1 MKQTIKKKDFSRPG
15 IASIKEK
22 LGLVANKSNMVVS
35 SADKPIEFIPMPEA
49 FVDALKIPGIPM
61 GVTTLIS
68 GRSNTG
74 KSALKNALIASAQKM
89 GILPV
94 IYETENNF
102 SFDYARAM
110 GMMAEPV
117 YGDVEV
123 EDVDPETGEVVGV
136 HTENRIV
143 DYDGNFLYF
152 DSQILADRYGDN
164 DYSTG
169 KKVKTKRKIAVIE
182 DIAYSMNELLDLQ
195 DNGDIQQPI
204 LFIWDSVGS
213 LSSWK
218 SYTSKS
224 SNAMWDAGALSVAF
238 NVLTNNRI
246 PSSKKISSP
255 YTNTFV
261 CVQKVWLDSMSA
273 PGASILR
280 NKGGESLLYSCRLQ
294 IQLGGVLSAGTK
306 KLSATSKGENYTYGL
321 ITKVKVNKNQ
331 LDTPYN
337 LTYEG
342 TFCCVPTGIIPEEYL
357 DQYKKENISL
367 ILKNLNERLEAEG
380 KEKITESDVVF
391 TEEDTE
397 E

>member
-35 SADKPIEFIPMPEA
+35 SADKPIEFSPMPEA

>member
-1 MKQTIKKKDFSRPG
+1 
-15 IASIKEK
+15 
-22 LGLVANKSNMVVS
+22 
-35 SADKPIEFIPMPEA
+35 
-49 FVDALKIPGIPM
+49 
-61 GVTTLIS
+61 
-68 GRSNTG
+68 
-74 KSALKNALIASAQKM
+74 
-89 GILPV
+89 
-94 IYETENNF
+94 
-102 SFDYARAM
+102 
-110 GMMAEPV
+110 
-117 YGDVEV
+117 
-123 EDVDPETGEVVGV
+123 
-136 HTENRIV
+136 
-143 DYDGNFLYF
+143 
-152 DSQILADRYGDN
+152 
-164 DYSTG
+164 
-169 KKVKTKRKIAVIE
+169 
-182 DIAYSMNELLDLQ
+182 
-195 DNGDIQQPI
+195 
-204 LFIWDSVGS
+204 
-213 LSSWK
+213 
-218 SYTSKS
+218 
-224 SNAMWDAGALSVAF
+224 
-238 NVLTNNRI
+238 
-246 PSSKKISSP
+246 
-255 YTNTFV
+255 
-261 CVQKVWLDSMSA
+261 MSA

>member
-22 LGLVANKSNMVVS
+22 LGLIANKSNMVVS

-123 EDVDPETGEVVGV
+123 EDVDPETGEVIGV